1 MENLENRWKK
11 ANDGDLFHV
20 ESRNMCDKITFV
32 CTRFDSSGQEILEL
46 HRHEHVLPKI
56 KNSNMEAY
64 LTTGEITKRLSAHTN
79 YRSSLFNASS
89 WRKYVLRS
97 RQSFPVI

>member
-1 MENLENRWKK
+1 MTNTFNSHINFQSWKTLK
-11 ANDGDLFHV
+11 TDGKQANDGDLFHV
-20 ESRNMCDKITFV
+20 ESRNMCDKITFEF
-32 CTRFDSSGQEILEL
+32 TRFDSSGQDILEL

-79 YRSSLFNASS
+79 YRSSLLNSS
-89 WRKYVLRS
+89 S
-97 RQSFPVI
+97 